1 MQPIC
6 QDFGGPNRGANL
18 SCRRKEVFDGLVD
31 AVSKCVTANGA
42 TVAANLGSLP
52 QKSRAALTSVEG
64 VRVVQGCAFERDV
77 KEACVMKKLAKWLA
91 EHDYVGTDDAAL
103 TIAQGANALHQRDRP
118 IACCDRVGF
127 QCRFDRRTSAWHCL
141 MAMAAGATR
150 WPTGLRS
157 ICRHASPN
165 GADRS
170 RGCRALERPDGAEL
184 PKRRCAVCHGRF
196 LCGDRTR
203 QRPHAGHP

>member
-1 MQPIC
+1 MQPIW
-6 QDFGGPNRGANL
+6 QDFWWAQPAAPICLAAAKRCLTASL
-18 SCRRKEVFDGLVD
+18 TP
-31 AVSKCVTANGA
+31 VSKCVTANGA

-64 VRVVQGCAFERDV
+64 VRVVQGCAFERDF

-127 QCRFDRRTSAWHCL
+127 QCRFDRRLRRGIAL
-141 MAMAAGATR
+141 MDDGRRRDALADWLAFDLPARFAERTCRPIARLPSTGAT
-150 WPTGLRS
+150 
-157 ICRHASPN
+157 
-165 GADRS
+165 
-170 RGCRALERPDGAEL
+170 
-184 PKRRCAVCHGRF
+184 
-196 LCGDRTR
+196 
-203 QRPHAGHP
+203 

>member
-1 MQPIC
+1 MHGDATNLARFWWAQPAAPIC
-6 QDFGGPNRGANL
+6 LAAAKRCLTASLTP
-18 SCRRKEVFDGLVD
+18 
-31 AVSKCVTANGA
+31 VSKCVTANGA

-64 VRVVQGCAFERDV
+64 VRVVQGCAFERDF

-127 QCRFDRRTSAWHCL
+127 QCRFDRRTSAWHCFDGRWPPARRAGRL
-141 MAMAAGATR
+141 ACVRFAGTLRRTCRPIARLPSTGAT
-150 WPTGLRS
+150 
-157 ICRHASPN
+157 
-165 GADRS
+165 
-170 RGCRALERPDGAEL
+170 
-184 PKRRCAVCHGRF
+184 
-196 LCGDRTR
+196 
-203 QRPHAGHP
+203 